1 MFEGPLQASMALAVP
16 RRALRSHGVRHVQC
30 GVDRGDFRSMLVP
43 VPLFV
48 PLCLLCFAPC
58 ACVLRNVI
66 LPEQMKCRTHIYPTQ
81 QFLKSAFS
89 LVHVSTHR
97 LTMCHA
103 THMLQT
109 RPSSSVLTLE
119 GTAHWRTREFSSPE
133 SGSFGMNVPIHWSLF
148 VV

>member
-16 RRALRSHGVRHVQC
+16 RRALRSHGVRLVQC

-48 PLCLLCFAPC
+48 PLLPC

-89 LVHVSTHR
+89 LVHV
-97 LTMCHA
+97 
-103 THMLQT
+103 
-109 RPSSSVLTLE
+109 
-119 GTAHWRTREFSSPE
+119 
-133 SGSFGMNVPIHWSLF
+133 
-148 VV
+148 